1 MFLTEWNSHLNDS
14 DWMNFIPSLNQLHTC
29 ISLTELTLYTHDWL
43 NRLCTRIHSDWVNF
57 MLDWLWLAMIDW
69 TLYTWDWINEP
80 QSCESFIEW
89 TSYIHDSNWLNFIH
103 ASLIQLHSCVT
114 LKAGY
119 HSLLVSDLWRPR
131 WNQSRFYHRLRSK
144 SAFAKLAFPPALPTW
159 S

>member
-1 MFLTEWNSHLNDS
+1 MKLTLERFWLDELYTFIEPTSYLHFFNWTHFIHAWLTES
-14 DWMNFIPSLNQLHTC
+14 
-29 ISLTELTLYTHDWL
+29 TLYSH
-43 NRLCTRIHSDWVNF
+43 NSDWVNF